1 MPKWPEVELLAAC
14 SLFKEGGGGDF
25 LFARA
30 VQHHFYIVNCCQ
42 FSVNVIV
49 LETQSLAPYSLT
61 VKAVWGR
68 GAYLISGPKKGE
80 QKWGGG
86 LISNNTDLR
95 KSILIFQPLL

>member
-1 MPKWPEVELLAAC
+1 MPKWPAVELLAAC
-14 SLFKEGGGGDF
+14 SLFKGGGGGDF
-25 LFARA
+25 LFVRA
-30 VQHHFYIVNCCQ
+30 VQHHFYIVNFCQ

-68 GAYLISGPKKGE
+68 GAYSISGLNRN
-80 QKWGGG
+80 GGG